1 VNGARATII
10 AATVVLVL
18 CGGGV
23 WGYMHWTEQRDAEA
37 AQQRQ
42 QAREARQRE
51 RQERAIAWV
60 AAVQEESKEKMPP
73 MLEGLG
79 LGMTLD
85 EVRHLRP
92 AAQPSPSA
100 REPGKV
106 FLEERLRNGAQVVFG
121 FEARSRRLL
130 QIQIMSRMPLEGV
143 GPHLGAMNE
152 QYGRPTGIWDCPN
165 TGGVPT
171 RRFTWRGSEVALA
184 DIFLVHPGG
193 VSVTH
198 YTAATET
205 IGQSLRISSCHP
217 VEGDAIGTFP
227 TATAEQLSQVQ
238 AGNEAARAA
247 TAPVGASPGALQG
260 GNIGVVVNPPAP

>member
-1 VNGARATII
+1 MRAVNGSRATLV
-10 AATVVLVL
+10 AAFVVLAL

-23 WGYMHWTEQRDAEA
+23 WGYVEWDARRQSEAAEA
-37 AQQRQ
+37 RRV
-42 QAREARQRE
+42 AREADARE
-51 RQERAIAWV
+51 RREQAIAWV

-92 AAQPSPSA
+92 QSQPHPTA
-100 REPGKV
+100 REPGKL
-106 FLEERLRNGAQVVFG
+106 FLGERLRNGAEVVYG

-130 QIQIMSRMPLEGV
+130 QIQIMSRMPVEGV
-143 GPHLGAMNE
+143 GPHLAAMNE
-152 QYGRPTGIWDCPN
+152 EYGRPTGIWDCPQ

-193 VSVTH
+193 VSVTL
-198 YTAATET
+198 YIAATET
-205 IGQSLRISSCHP
+205 IGLSLRRSACHP

-227 TATAEQLSQVQ
+227 TATAEQIDDVQ
-238 AGNEAARAA
+238 PTLAGPQP
-247 TAPVGASPGALQG
+247 TAQPGNLG
-260 GNIGVVVNPPAP
+260 IVVNPPAP